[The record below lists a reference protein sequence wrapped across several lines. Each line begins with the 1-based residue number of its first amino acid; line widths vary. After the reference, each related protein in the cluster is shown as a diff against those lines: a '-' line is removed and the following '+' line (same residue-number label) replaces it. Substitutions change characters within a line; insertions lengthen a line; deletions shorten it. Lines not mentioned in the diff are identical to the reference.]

1 MVTHVSP
8 IVHCDPGL
16 TNASMRYVFMRID
29 GDLGS
34 NQQPVAIPD
43 DGEIITVHRVPVK
56 RLLDEVEAF
65 RDQNRFEI
73 DARLYGLALGLQ
85 FGDVKQHKPPG
96 AQRSSWAWSLASGV
110 AAFLLYRYVM
120 APARR

>member
-16 TNASMRYVFMRID
+16 TNASMRYVFMKID

-43 DGEIITVHRVPVK
+43 DGEIITVRACGRAGV
-56 RLLDEVEAF
+56 
-65 RDQNRFEI
+65 
-73 DARLYGLALGLQ
+73 LA
-85 FGDVKQHKPPG
+85 
-96 AQRSSWAWSLASGV
+96 GV
-110 AAFLLYRYVM
+110 AARPI
-120 APARR
+120 A

>member
-16 TNASMRYVFMRID
+16 SNASMRYVFMKID

-43 DGEIITVHRVPVK
+43 DGEIITVCDLK
-56 RLLDEVEAF
+56 
-65 RDQNRFEI
+65 NMCI
-73 DARLYGLALGLQ
+73 
-85 FGDVKQHKPPG
+85 
-96 AQRSSWAWSLASGV
+96 
-110 AAFLLYRYVM
+110 
-120 APARR
+120 

>member
-8 IVHCDPGL
+8 LVYNDPGL
-16 TNASMRYVFMRID
+16 TNASMRYVFMKID

-56 RLLDEVEAF
+56 RLLDEVECF
-65 RDQNRFEI
+65 RDQKGFDI

-85 FGDVKQHKPPG
+85 FGDVKQYKPPG
-96 AQRSSWAWSLASGV
+96 TQRSSWAWSLASGL
-110 AAFLLYRYVM
+110 AALLLYRYIT
-120 APARR
+120 APRR